1 MSANTKSFTVRV
13 NQGIHDKASDKAKEL
28 DISLTELVRASVVQ
42 FCTQGKDAD
51 EPNKKLIEQLENKDK
66 QIDQL
71 HQLLAIQSKTNATLS
86 DELRSSRQLIEN
98 LQPKPQK
105 SVWGRI
111 SSLFA
116 S

>member
-1 MSANTKSFTVRV
+1 MNANTKSFTVRV
-13 NQGIHDKASDKAKEL
+13 KPDIHAKASDKAKEL

-42 FCTQGKDAD
+42 FCMQGEDTH
-51 EPNKKLIEQLENKDK
+51 EPHKKLIEQLENKDK

-86 DELRSSRQLIEN
+86 DEITNSRQLIEN

>member
-1 MSANTKSFTVRV
+1 MKSFTVRV
-13 NQGIHDKASDKAKEL
+13 KPDIHNKASDKAKEL

-51 EPNKKLIEQLENKDK
+51 EPNKNLIEQLENKDK

-86 DELRSSRQLIEN
+86 DELSSSRQLIEN